1 MVAYNNYPVWGGQ
14 KEPIPAHEIA
24 CGLDF
29 MRGAKRQNFW
39 ITEAIMGAQ
48 GHDVIGYLPRPN
60 QAKMWSY
67 QAMHTAVILL
77 CILDIEVQ
85 LRDQS
90 NIVME

>member
-1 MVAYNNYPVWGGQ
+1 
-14 KEPIPAHEIA
+14 
-24 CGLDF
+24 
-29 MRGAKRQNFW
+29 MRGTKRENFW
-39 ITEAIMGAQ
+39 MITEAIMGAQ

-67 QAMHTAVILL
+67 QAMHMAVILL

-85 LRDQS
+85 LREQS